1 MSPKSHIFSMFGSS
15 PVRPMQTH
23 MAEVQACVTELVP
36 FFEAALASDWEK
48 AQEVQQ
54 RIASL
59 EGKAD
64 ELKRELR
71 LKLPSGLMMA
81 MSRRDLLETL
91 TMQDRIANKAKDIA
105 GLVLGRQMSFPE
117 EVRESLL
124 DFVRCSVN
132 ASSQAQTAIN
142 ELDELV
148 ETGFRG
154 REVELVESMITELDK
169 IEGETD
175 KIQVK
180 IRAAIFEQ
188 EKDLPPVDVIFTY
201 RVIEWIGDLA
211 DLAQRVGS
219 RLELML
225 AR

>member
-1 MSPKSHIFSMFGSS
+1 MSPKSYIFSMFGSS
-15 PVRPMQTH
+15 PIRPMQQH
-23 MAEVQACVTELVP
+23 MAKVQTCTNELIP
-36 FFEAALASDWEK
+36 FFEAALAGDWEK
-48 AQEVQQ
+48 AAEVQKS
-54 RIASL
+54 ISDL
-59 EGKAD
+59 EGAAD

-71 LKLPSGLMMA
+71 LNLPSGLMMA

-105 GLVLGRQMSFPE
+105 GLMLGRKMSFPA
-117 EVRESLL
+117 EVGPLML
-124 DFVRCSVN
+124 DFVKRCID
-132 ASSQAQTAIN
+132 ASAQAQTAIN

-154 REVELVESMITELDK
+154 REVELVESMITRLDE
-169 IEGETD
+169 IEGDTD
-175 KIQVK
+175 KIQVAVRGK
-180 IRAAIFEQ
+180 VFEM
-188 EKDLPPVDVIFTY
+188 EKDLPPVDVMFIY

-219 RLELML
+219 RLEIML